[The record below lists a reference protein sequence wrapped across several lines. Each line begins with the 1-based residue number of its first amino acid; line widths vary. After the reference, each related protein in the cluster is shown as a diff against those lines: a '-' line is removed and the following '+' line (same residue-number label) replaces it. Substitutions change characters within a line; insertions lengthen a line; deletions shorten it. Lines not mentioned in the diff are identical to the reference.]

1 MGNVC
6 CKSEDNET
14 SVGTRKPIEDVLHS
28 LYGDVELL
36 FLSIG
41 TNLKTIRYSRNFPDG
56 ARNNQQLV
64 DSMSRN
70 IGDVISRKIEHPVAR
85 YPVEKEVMDDWVNA
99 YAEMDDINLGEN
111 KKYSNILREVMAYI
125 ANDDF
130 KPIPKH
136 LLYPDS
142 SNNGK
147 GEFQSISK
155 NHHMIST
162 EVERHDTTNE
172 NQRSSFGKGKENQ
185 KWDPF

>member
-1 MGNVC
+1 MGNEC
-6 CKSEDNET
+6 CTGQDNET
-14 SVGTRKPIEDVLHS
+14 SVGTRKPIQDVLHS

-85 YPVEKEVMDDWVNA
+85 YPVEKEVMDEWVNA

-111 KKYSNILREVMAYI
+111 KKYSNILRVVMAYI
-125 ANDDF
+125 ANDVF
-130 KPIPKH
+130 EPIPEH

-162 EVERHDTTNE
+162 EVERHDTANE